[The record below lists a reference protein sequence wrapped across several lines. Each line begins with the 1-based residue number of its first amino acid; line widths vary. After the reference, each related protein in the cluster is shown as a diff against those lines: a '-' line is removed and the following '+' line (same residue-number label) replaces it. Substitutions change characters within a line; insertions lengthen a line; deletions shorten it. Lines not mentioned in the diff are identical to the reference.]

1 MPPPVDQLRK
11 KPRTVVRPDS
21 HYQHLQHVIPQWLG
35 DTSSIRRE
43 ALKNTQPYLHPA
55 LIGATEAQ
63 HQALVAL
70 NAEHWTAQDD
80 VDQQLEHFRDAS
92 AFAEPLLKEAL
103 KSRFGLEL
111 DVKSTFLR
119 LYVPLS
125 TALFPIKTGARAW
138 TVSLLDA
145 ALHNFDKDESADTA
159 YEADSTFITAPS
171 TTGQFDTLP
180 DLKKRVPIP
189 TFIKMCRELDI
200 GGQYKTYLE
209 DHLGLSDAS
218 TAKTLRDKIDQSQKA
233 ALKAALQMARLKRDI
248 RETSFL
254 LINGLLDGLQGLRV
268 DGEALTCHDLT
279 MMSASLTGIVIFAPD
294 PESARKTVRV
304 VAYVPDDPEHPIKE
318 YASTAEMAVELTR
331 QLRSSDY
338 QRFFSRFVNHDHRGF
353 FFANLNERLSKIIWH
368 PPVPGDSRPPWR
380 EAPVANP
387 NLQLAVSPIAGD
399 LWQHLYQAR
408 LDKIL
413 NDAAVQA
420 VPTAAVDRAARW
432 AVWDSLVKIASTIL
446 ETAAFVI
453 APFVP
458 VLGEAMMAYMAYQL
472 LDQTFEGIVEWAQ
485 GRTTEAFEHLM
496 GTVESMVQLGLFVA
510 GGAIVAGEFRKV
522 LPAEIVAFIDRFKPV
537 QLANGQTRYWD
548 PELSRYQ
555 HEGAPPKHSRP
566 NDKGLHQHEGKQLLR
581 LEDAHFAVSEGAH
594 PGDYQIDHPTRA
606 DAYKPQL
613 RHNGDGA
620 WHTELEQPL
629 EWDKPTLLRRIGHAV
644 ESFSPA
650 QRETILQVSGYNEG
664 ALRRMHVNQEPL
676 PPLLADSIKRFKIDQ
691 QLEQFAQRLDSDV
704 PTEYRRADPLTQLQI
719 LAEHGRWPSRKNL
732 RFVGNEGEIT
742 WQSSVDESLPVTDI
756 RGDRLMDGDVL
767 KTLLRSLDDQDS
779 QALLG
784 EAFGGPTPSLEVR
797 TRTLRK
803 QLVQLARQQRTSMFE
818 ARYQAL
824 ERNEDPLADH
834 LSQHDPQLPASVTR
848 ELLDTASGSELLQIS
863 EGRLP
868 ARQQQLM
875 QLADQEVRLTRA
887 YEGLELASVSN
898 PDSDTLALH
907 SLKNLPGWTGNVR
920 FEIRDGDVDGPLFD
934 STGAAEASV
943 QKILV
948 RRANDSWQPFDER
961 GQELHSAGDFYS
973 SVLRA
978 LPDAERDSLDI
989 HIGQG
994 ERLKNAIRG
1003 QPVQRSELRLAM
1015 SAAPLDP
1022 TLDTLRLV
1030 GNARYRPAG
1039 RPMPEPDAPVFFE
1052 DPAIPQHTPV
1062 TGVIEVF
1069 RPLDPVQDITLEDRV
1084 REVYPVYTS
1093 AEARALID
1101 RLRAHPDGLE
1111 NGLLRLTNE
1120 YVGLVD
1126 DLRRWTNDVPR
1137 ADPANGLALTPIQ
1150 QRAAWRNRRIL
1161 KDEIIRCWRR
1171 ETGGP
1176 SGYLLQIPEGV
1187 IGDLPTLRADFAH
1200 VGGLWIHGSVS
1211 TRAIEPFLQRFTGLL
1226 VLEVKNIP
1234 MANLPSS
1241 IDSMPLLRQLIVRD
1255 CGLTLSAANQ
1265 QTLASL
1271 PDLAWLDLQ
1280 DNPLSSPPDIR
1291 AMSSLR
1297 RLNLANTGISTPPA
1311 GLVDHPQLVIG
1322 RFDGNRITELPDAL
1336 FSALTS
1342 ISDGLDFSNNPLSAS
1357 ARERVKAHYS
1367 RTRKHFGVLADP
1379 VDIQRTIALFPDL
1392 DPVQATDLLY
1402 RVPGKLDQG
1411 RLQLAKWEADVVQL
1425 NTRMAQ
1431 WADDIPKHH
1440 PATGLPLDNQERLYE
1455 RDSRADFRRRLEA
1468 SWRSRKSEQFVASVG
1483 FMGELPDPGVDFSH
1497 IVSLNLT
1504 GSTALSSTGS
1514 FLQRFPRLRRLD
1526 LRDFALGNL
1535 PAPLTRM
1542 PELKTLVMDDC
1553 GVVMTPENHAVLGA
1567 LTHLQTLEL
1576 IDNPLGT
1583 APDLSTLP
1591 RLTYIDLSNSG
1602 LTSVPVGLAHHPKLT
1617 TAILTG
1623 NRITELPDALFNL
1636 PGDRTA
1642 GFDLNDNPL
1651 SSATRERIKRYFRE
1665 QRQDFSV
1672 QADKADVE
1680 RAKALFP
1687 ALDWQD
1693 ASDVIYDLPGTLP
1706 DARAQLQRWETE
1718 FAQLSETL
1726 TRWQTQLPDLHSDT
1740 GRAWTA
1746 EQAAAEHIAR
1756 AEFKHTLE
1764 RFWRARSEIS
1774 RVRDRHLAA
1783 DLSFTGD
1790 VPLLAADFNH
1800 VMSLNLSGNAGI
1812 TATGPFLD
1820 LFSGVRSLEMRNF
1833 SLNEVPQAVRRMPAL
1848 LKLALNDCRI
1858 TLTAEG
1864 QATLSS
1870 LTGLHMLYLSDN
1882 PLGITPDI
1890 TAMPELNQVRL
1901 SNTGI
1906 TDVPV
1911 GLIGH
1916 PRLRTCLLNGNL
1928 ISDLP
1933 LELFDLAPDFADGV
1947 NLANNPLSDISR
1959 NQIKTYYASKGRDFA
1974 VPAEP
1979 ADIARARGLFP
1990 GLDGEEASRMLY
2002 LLPGTLADGRT
2013 QLTHWEAELAQLR
2026 ADLAVWVDG
2035 VPTHHPSTG
2044 AALSIT
2050 EKTAEHLA
2058 RNEFGDQLEVFWRK
2072 RLVHQPEIR
2081 ADEFKADLSF
2091 LGDLPALTADFS
2103 HVSTLGLQGIEGL
2116 NITSGFLQRFN
2127 KLNHMEL
2134 RNFSLGRI
2142 PEAITAMPA
2151 LKKLTLS
2158 NCGVVLDAQGQAAL
2172 SSLAH
2177 LEALDLFYNPLG
2189 RSPDLSALPALMF
2202 VDLSSTGLD
2211 QVPAGLMSHPQLEF
2225 ALLSHNRITE
2235 LPPEIFSLN
2244 AEDAG
2249 GYDFEAN
2256 PLSDATREQI
2266 KRYFQQTGEYLG
2278 VLAEQND
2285 IDALKA
2291 LYPQCTNEE
2300 ASEFIYQW
2308 PGTLID
2314 GRAELA
2320 RRQVDLATLI
2330 ADLEAWT
2337 TEVPAHSNTGEP
2349 HSGQRLLEELQ
2360 KRRIFKDGLEQCWR
2374 RMSTDG
2380 LTSRQRFEFN
2390 LSIAGEL
2397 PTLTADFGHIQEL
2410 NLVSTEASIAP
2421 GLGRFLER
2429 FPNLQNL
2436 GVQGY
2441 QLADLPEALTA
2452 MRDLTSLSLIDCQ
2465 ITLTPQ
2471 AMDAMAALDKLTTLD
2486 LRNNPL
2492 GQLPDLSPLREL
2504 ATLNVSNA
2512 GLTEVPQGL
2521 FSHGRLRKAD
2531 LSGNAIIELPSA
2543 LLTANPTNTA
2553 AFDFSGNPLSAPSRL
2568 NLVIYNGRRQS
2579 LLASEER
2586 LM

>member
-1 MPPPVDQLRK
+1 MQPSADQSRKNPP
-11 KPRTVVRPDS
+11 TVVRPDS
-21 HYQHLQHVIPQWLG
+21 HYQHLQQVIPQWLG
-35 DTSSIRRE
+35 NTSSTRRE
-43 ALKNTQPYLHPA
+43 ALKNTQPDLHPA
-55 LIGATEAQ
+55 LKTATEAQ

-180 DLKKRVPIP
+180 ALKKTVPIP

-209 DHLGLSDAS
+209 DHLGISDAS
-218 TAKTLRDKIDQSQKA
+218 TAKTLRDKIDASQKA

-254 LINGLLDGLQGLRV
+254 LINGLLDGLQGMRV
-268 DGEALTCHDLT
+268 DGEALACHDLT
-279 MMSASLTGIVIFAPD
+279 MMSASLTGIVIFAPN

-331 QLRSSDY
+331 QLRSNDY
-338 QRFFSRFVNHDHRGF
+338 QRFFSRFVNHDQRGF
-353 FFANLNERLSKIIWH
+353 FFANLNERLSKIKWH
-368 PPVPGDSRPPWR
+368 PPVAGDSRPPWR
-380 EAPVANP
+380 EAPADNP
-387 NLQLAVSPIAGD
+387 NLQFAVSPIAGD
-399 LWQHLYQAR
+399 LWRHLYQTK
-408 LDKIL
+408 LNKIL

-420 VPTAAVDRAARW
+420 VPTAAVDRATRW

-458 VLGEAMMAYMAYQL
+458 VLGEAMMAYMAYQM

-496 GTVESMVQLGLFVA
+496 GTVESMIQLGMFAV

-522 LPAEIVAFIDRFKPV
+522 LPAEVVAFIDRYKPV

-555 HEGAPPKHSRP
+555 QEGAPPEHSRP
-566 NDKGLHQHEGKQLLR
+566 DDKGLHQHEGKQLLP

-620 WHTELEQPL
+620 WHTELERPL

-650 QRETILQVSGYNEG
+650 QRETILKVSGYNEG
-664 ALRRMHVNQEPL
+664 ALRRMHVNQESL

-691 QLEQFAQRLDSDV
+691 QLQQFAERLNSDV
-704 PTEYRRADPLTQLQI
+704 PAEYLRADPLTQLQI

-732 RFVGNEGEIT
+732 RFVGNEGEIN
-742 WQSSVDESLPVTDI
+742 WQSSVDQSLPVTDI
-756 RGDRLMDGDVL
+756 RGDRLIDGDVL
-767 KTLLRSLDDQDS
+767 KTLLRLLDEQDS
-779 QALLG
+779 KALLG
-784 EAFGGPTPSLEVR
+784 ETFGGHTPSLELR

-803 QLVQLARQQRTSMFE
+803 QLVELAGQQRTSMFE

-824 ERNEDPLADH
+824 ERNEDPLADR

-863 EGRLP
+863 EGQLP

-875 QLADQEVRLTRA
+875 HLADQEVRLTRA

-920 FEIRDGDVDGPLFD
+920 FEIRDGDVDGPLLD
-934 STGAAEASV
+934 STGASEAPI
-943 QKILV
+943 QKVLV
-948 RRANDSWQPFDER
+948 RRADDTWQPFDER

-978 LPDAERDSLDI
+978 LPDAERDSLNI
-989 HIGQG
+989 HIGEG
-994 ERLKNAIRG
+994 EQLKKAIRE

-1022 TLDTLRLV
+1022 TVDTLRLV

-1039 RPMPEPDAPVFFE
+1039 RPTHEPDAPGFFE
-1052 DPAIPQHTPV
+1052 DPAIPQHPPV
-1062 TGVIEVF
+1062 TGVVDVF
-1069 RPLDPVQDITLEDRV
+1069 QPLDPVQDITLEDRV
-1084 REVYPVYTS
+1084 REVYPAYTA
-1093 AEARALID
+1093 AEARGLID

-1126 DLRRWTNDVPR
+1126 DLRRWTNDIPHV
-1137 ADPANGLALTPIQ
+1137 DPANGVALTPIQ
-1150 QRAAWRNRRIL
+1150 QRAAWRDRRIL
-1161 KDEIIRCWRR
+1161 KDEIIKCWRR
-1171 ETGGP
+1171 ETGGA
-1176 SGYLLQIPEGV
+1176 SGYLLHIPEGV
-1187 IGDLPTLRADFAH
+1187 IGDLPTMRASFAH
-1200 VGGLWIHGSVS
+1200 VSGLSIHGSAS

-1226 VLEVKNIP
+1226 LLEVKNVP
-1234 MANLPSS
+1234 LSNLPSS

-1280 DNPLSSPPDIR
+1280 DNPLSSPPNIL
-1291 AMSSLR
+1291 AMPALR
-1297 RLNLANTGISTPPA
+1297 RLNLANTGISTLPA
-1311 GLVDHPQLVIG
+1311 GLVVHPELVIG

-1342 ISDGLDFSNNPLSAS
+1342 ISDGFDFSNNPLSAS
-1357 ARERVKAHYS
+1357 AREKVKAHYS
-1367 RTRKHFGVLADP
+1367 RTRKHFGILADP
-1379 VDIQRTIALFPDL
+1379 ADIQRTIALFPDL
-1392 DPVQATDLLY
+1392 DAVQATDLLY
-1402 RVPGKLDQG
+1402 RVPGTLEHS
-1411 RLQLAKWEADVVQL
+1411 RLQLAKWEADAVQL

-1431 WADDIPKHH
+1431 WANEIPEHH
-1440 PATGLPLDNQERLYE
+1440 PTTGLPLDNQERLYE
-1455 RDSRADFRRRLEA
+1455 RESRADFRRKLEA
-1468 SWRSRKSEQFVASVG
+1468 AWRSRKSEQFVASTG
-1483 FMGELPDPGVDFSH
+1483 FIGEVPDPGVDFSH

-1504 GSTALSSTGS
+1504 GNTALSAVDPL
-1514 FLQRFPRLRRLD
+1514 LQRFPALRRLD
-1526 LRDFALGNL
+1526 LRDFALRDL
-1535 PAPLTRM
+1535 PEQLTHM
-1542 PELKTLVMDDC
+1542 PELRTLVLDDC

-1576 IDNPLGT
+1576 IDNPLGV
-1583 APDLSTLP
+1583 APDVSTLP
-1591 RLTYIDLSNSG
+1591 QLTYLDLSNSG
-1602 LTSVPVGLAHHPKLT
+1602 LTSVPVGLAEHPKLT

-1623 NRITELPDALFNL
+1623 NQITELPDALFNL
-1636 PGDRTA
+1636 PGGRTA

-1651 SSATRERIKRYFRE
+1651 SSATREQIKNYFRE

-1726 TRWQTQLPDLHSDT
+1726 TRWQTQIPDLHPDT
-1740 GRAWTA
+1740 GRPFTA
-1746 EQAAAEHIAR
+1746 EQASTEQTAR
-1756 AEFKHTLE
+1756 AAFKQKLE
-1764 RFWRARSEIS
+1764 RFWRARPGIS
-1774 RVRDRHLAA
+1774 RLRDQHFAA

-1790 VPLLAADFNH
+1790 IPMLAADFKH
-1800 VMSLNLSGNAGI
+1800 VSSLTLNGNAGI
-1812 TATGPFLD
+1812 SATGPFLD
-1820 LFSGVRSLEMRNF
+1820 LFPTVRSLEMRNF
-1833 SLNEVPQAVRRMPAL
+1833 NLDQVPQAVLRMPSL
-1848 LKLALNDCRI
+1848 GRLALNNCRI
-1858 TLTAEG
+1858 TLTAQG

-1870 LTGLHMLYLSDN
+1870 LTGLHSLNLSDN
-1882 PLGITPDI
+1882 PLGIAPDL
-1890 TAMPELNQVRL
+1890 TAMPDLNDVRL

-1906 TDVPV
+1906 TEVPV
-1911 GLIGH
+1911 GLTGH
-1916 PRLRTCLLNGNL
+1916 PHLRTALLNGNL
-1928 ISDLP
+1928 ISELP
-1933 LELFDLAPDFADGV
+1933 ANFFELDPDFAEGV
-1947 NLANNPLSDISR
+1947 NLANNPLSEISR
-1959 NQIKTYYASKGRDFA
+1959 DRIKTYYASYNRDFA
-1974 VPAEP
+1974 VLAEP
-1979 ADIARARGLFP
+1979 ADMARALLLFP
-1990 GLDGEEASRMLY
+1990 GLGNEQASRLIY
-2002 LLPGTLADGRT
+2002 KLPGTLENGRT
-2013 QLTHWEAELAQLR
+2013 QLTLWEAEITQLG
-2026 ADLAVWVDG
+2026 ADLTAWANDG
-2035 VPTHHPSTG
+2035 PTYHPSTG
-2044 AALSIT
+2044 AALSVVEQI
-2050 EKTAEHLA
+2050 AENVA
-2058 RNEFGDQLEVFWRK
+2058 RVDFSEQLQAFWRK
-2072 RLVHQPEIR
+2072 RLDNEPEIR
-2081 ADEFKADLSF
+2081 ADKFMSNLGF
-2091 LGDLPALTADFS
+2091 TGDLPALTADFS
-2103 HVSTLGLQGIEGL
+2103 HVSALGLQGNESL
-2116 NITSGFLQRFN
+2116 NISSGFLTRFTG
-2127 KLNHMEL
+2127 LEHLEL
-2134 RNFSLGRI
+2134 RHFSLGRV
-2142 PEAITAMPA
+2142 PEAITAMPS
-2151 LKKLTLS
+2151 LKRLTLS
-2158 NCGVVLDAQGQAAL
+2158 NSGVVLDAQGQAAL
-2172 SSLAH
+2172 SSLTR
-2177 LEALDLFYNPLG
+2177 LEALDLFSNRLDQ
-2189 RSPDLSALPALMF
+2189 SPDVAALPSLVF
-2202 VDLSSTGLD
+2202 IDLSSTGLD
-2211 QVPAGLMSHPQLEF
+2211 QVPAGLASHPRLEF

-2235 LPPEIFSLN
+2235 LPSEIFSMH
-2244 AEDAG
+2244 AEDSAG
-2249 GYDFEAN
+2249 FDFGVN
-2256 PLSDATREQI
+2256 PLSEATREQV
-2266 KRYFQQTGEYLG
+2266 KDYYQRTGEDLG

-2285 IDALKA
+2285 IDELKT
-2291 LYPQCTNEE
+2291 LYPDCSNEE
-2300 ASEFIYQW
+2300 ASEFIYQL
-2308 PGTLID
+2308 PGTLVD
-2314 GRAELA
+2314 GRTEVA
-2320 RRQVDLATLI
+2320 RRQVELATLK
-2330 ADLEAWT
+2330 ADLEAWAADI
-2337 TEVPAHSNTGEP
+2337 PAHSSTGEP
-2349 HSGQRLLEELQ
+2349 LSGQRLLEELQ
-2360 KRRIFKDGLEQCWR
+2360 KRNVFKDSLEQCWR

-2380 LTSRQRFEFN
+2380 LSSRQRFEFN
-2390 LSIAGEL
+2390 LSMAGEL
-2397 PTLTADFGHIQEL
+2397 PTLTAEFGHVQEL
-2410 NLVSTEASIAP
+2410 NLVSTESIAP
-2421 GLGRFLER
+2421 RLGRFLER

-2436 GVQGY
+2436 SVQGY
-2441 QLADLPEALTA
+2441 QVADLPEAITA
-2452 MRDLTSLSLIDCQ
+2452 MRDLTSLSLVDCQ
-2465 ITLTPQ
+2465 ITLTPL
-2471 AMDAMAALDKLTTLD
+2471 AIDAMAALDQLKVLD

-2492 GQLPDLSPLREL
+2492 GQIPALSPLREL
-2504 ATLNVSNA
+2504 TTLNVSNA

-2531 LSGNAIIELPSA
+2531 LSGNSIIELPEA

-2553 AFDFSGNPLSAPSRL
+2553 ELDFSGNPLSPPSQL
-2568 NLVIYNGRRQS
+2568 NLVIYNARRQS